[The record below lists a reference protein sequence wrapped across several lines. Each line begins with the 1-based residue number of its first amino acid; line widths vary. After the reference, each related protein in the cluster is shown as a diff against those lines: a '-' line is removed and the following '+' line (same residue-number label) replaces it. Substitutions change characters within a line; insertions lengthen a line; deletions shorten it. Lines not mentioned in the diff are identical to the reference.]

1 MGSEN
6 TEQTETLTPD
16 GESAITPEQMGS
28 LAELLAEP
36 KAPEGAENEDGKAG
50 GNADKNAKPEMFN
63 DLAGALGIE
72 LDDLYKLKV
81 STSDGNSVTIE
92 EMKSLQTTQDE
103 FSIRELEFEES
114 RVTKEG
120 ELRQAQT
127 ELAEIVSGLPDG
139 TLKPEVLEK
148 LRHKNAARVIVEQTR
163 TMKAIP
169 SWQNGETR
177 KQDMTGMVQHL
188 ERFGY
193 PVDYL
198 ASITDHR
205 QIVYIRENFLREQR
219 IKNALERVRVGKP
232 NPTPATKPH
241 VAATKKK
248 QVRTKR
254 VNSLNGLEAFFS
266 DV

>member
-1 MGSEN
+1 MQSEN
-6 TEQTETLTPD
+6 TEQTITPTPD
-16 GESAITPEQMGS
+16 GEESITPEQMSS

-36 KAPEGAENEDGKAG
+36 KAPDGAENDDGQAG
-50 GNADKNAKPEMFN
+50 GNTDKNAKPEMFN
-63 DLAGALGIE
+63 DLADALGIE

-81 STSDGNSVTIE
+81 STSDGKSVTIE
-92 EMKSLQTTQDE
+92 EMKSLQTTQDD

-114 RVTKEG
+114 RVSKEG

-148 LRHKNAARVIVEQTR
+148 LRSKNAARVEVEQAR
-163 TMKAIP
+163 TMRAIP
-169 SWQNGETR
+169 SWSNGDTR
-177 KQDMTGMVQHL
+177 KQDMTGMAAHL

-219 IKNALERVRVGKP
+219 IKKALERVRVGKP
-232 NPTPATKPH
+232 NPKPATKPH
-241 VAATKKK
+241 VAGKQTRSKKPNT
-248 QVRTKR
+248 Q
-254 VNSLNGLEAFFS
+254 NGLEAFFS